1 MFRNTIKKISQNSV
15 PVYNRLIMNILKF
28 ITAGSVDDGKSTL
41 IGRLLFD
48 SKAVSHDV
56 LHTLE
61 RQSRN
66 KPDGELDLSL
76 LTDGLRAER
85 EQGITIDVAYKY
97 FNTPR
102 RKFIIA
108 DAPGHVQYTRNM
120 VTGASNADLAIIL
133 VDARL
138 GVVEQTHRHS
148 LVAALMGIP
157 HIVVA
162 VNKMDLV
169 DYDEKTFYDV
179 AAEYQKLAQKL
190 DLKDVKFIP
199 LSAYIGDN
207 VVEPSKKM
215 GWYEGPTLLHYLETV
230 EVTNVWPAYDA
241 RFQVQYV
248 IRPRT
253 EELHDY
259 RGYAGALRSGT
270 LKKGDRVRVLPAGI
284 ETTLKAIEVHQKEVE
299 EAYAPQPVVLH
310 LADDID
316 LSRGDSLVRVADLQ
330 PAVTQDLEL
339 DICWM
344 SERPLQVGDR
354 YLIRHNATTVKA
366 IVKEILYRVN
376 VHSFEHQPAS
386 SLALNDIARIRMRTA
401 KPIVFDAYRQNR
413 ATGSLI
419 IINENTF
426 DTVAAGMLLEHKR
439 EEELITEF
447 AI

>member
-1 MFRNTIKKISQNSV
+1 MH
-15 PVYNRLIMNILKF
+15 ILKF

-48 SKAVSHDV
+48 SKAVSHDI
-56 LHTLE
+56 LQTLE
-61 RQSRN
+61 RQSKN

-133 VDARL
+133 IDARQ

-148 LVAALMGIP
+148 MVAALMGIP
-157 HIVVA
+157 HIVAA

-169 DYDEKTFYDV
+169 EYDEQTFYRI
-179 AAEYQKLAQKL
+179 AADYQKLSKKL
-190 DLKDVKFIP
+190 GLNEVTFIP
-199 LSAYIGDN
+199 ISALAGDN
-207 VVEPSKKM
+207 VVDASSKM
-215 GWYEGPTLLHYLETV
+215 PWYAGRTLLDHLEKV
-230 EVTNVWPAYDA
+230 ELGEDLSAGT

-253 EELHDY
+253 EEWHDY
-259 RGYAGALRSGT
+259 RGYAGAIRSGT
-270 LKKGDRVRVLPAGI
+270 FRKGDRVKVLPAGI
-284 ETTLKAIEVHQKEVE
+284 ETTLKAIEVNQKEVE
-299 EAYAPQPVVLH
+299 MAIAPQPVVLH
-310 LADDID
+310 LEDDID
-316 LSRGDSLVRVADLQ
+316 ISRGDTIVPADVSQ
-330 PAVTQDLEL
+330 PAVGQDLEL

-344 SERPLQVGDR
+344 SERPVFVGDR
-354 YLIRHNATTVKA
+354 LLLRHNAATVKA
-366 IVKEILYRVN
+366 IVKEIYYKVD
-376 VHSFEHQPAS
+376 VHSFDHLPTEQ
-386 SLALNDIARIRMRTA
+386 LQLNDIAHIRLRTS
-401 KPIVFDAYRQNR
+401 KPLVYDTYQQNR
-413 ATGSLI
+413 NTGGVIL
-419 IINENTF
+419 INENTF
-426 DTVAAGMLLEHKR
+426 DTVGAGMLRPLPVEAA
-439 EEELITEF
+439 LQQDF

>member
-1 MFRNTIKKISQNSV
+1 
-15 PVYNRLIMNILKF
+15 MNILKF

-97 FNTPR
+97 FNTAR

-133 VDARL
+133 VDARH

-169 DYDEKTFYDV
+169 GYDEQTFYNI
-179 AAEYQKLAQKL
+179 AADYQKLAQKL
-190 DLKDVKFIP
+190 DLKEVTFIP
-199 LSAYIGDN
+199 LSAYVGDN
-207 VVEPSKKM
+207 VVEPSSKM
-215 GWYEGPTLLHYLETV
+215 TWYDGPTLLQHLETV
-230 EVTNVWPAYDA
+230 AVHQDWPEYDA

-270 LKKGDRVRVLPAGI
+270 LKKGDRVLVLPSGI

-299 EAYAPQPVVLH
+299 EAFAPQPVVLH

-316 LSRGDSLVRVADLQ
+316 LSRGDSLVRVADL
-330 PAVTQDLEL
+330 PPSISQDIEL
-339 DICWM
+339 DVCWM

-354 YLIRHNATTVKA
+354 YLLRHNATTVKA
-366 IVKEILYRVN
+366 IVKEILYRVD
-376 VHSFEHQPAS
+376 VHSFEQQATN
-386 SLALNDIARIRMRTA
+386 SLALNDIARIRLRTA
-401 KPIVFDAYRQNR
+401 KLLVFDSYKQNR

-419 IINENTF
+419 LINENTF
-426 DTVAAGMLLEHKR
+426 DTVAAGMLLEHKIP
-439 EEELITEF
+439 EELMSEF

>member
-1 MFRNTIKKISQNSV
+1 
-15 PVYNRLIMNILKF
+15 MNILKF

-48 SKAVSHDV
+48 SKAVSHDI

-66 KPDGELDLSL
+66 LPDGQLDLSL

-133 VDARL
+133 IDARQ
-138 GVVEQTHRHS
+138 GVVEQTHRHT

-157 HIVVA
+157 HVVAA

-169 DYDEKTFYDV
+169 GYDEQTFYRI
-179 AAEYQKLAQKL
+179 AADFQRLSQKLGIQN
-190 DLKDVKFIP
+190 VTYVPI
-199 LSAYIGDN
+199 SALAGDN
-207 VVEPSKKM
+207 VVTISAKTV
-215 GWYEGPTLLHYLETV
+215 WYTGKTLLEHLETV
-230 EVTNVWPAYDA
+230 ELQQVAPNHET

-248 IRPRT
+248 IRPNT
-253 EELHDY
+253 EALHDY
-259 RGYAGALRSGT
+259 RGYAGAVRSGQFRQ
-270 LKKGDRVRVLPAGI
+270 GDRVRILPAGI
-284 ETTLKAIEVHQKEVE
+284 ETTLKTIEVHQQEV
-299 EAYAPQPVVLH
+299 AVATAPQPVVLH
-310 LADDID
+310 FTDDID
-316 LSRGDSLVRVADLQ
+316 ISRGDSVVRVDDLQ
-330 PAVTQDLEL
+330 PTVSQDIDL

-344 SERPLQVGDR
+344 SERPLYPGDR
-354 YLIRHNATTVKA
+354 LLLRHNAATVKV
-366 IVKEILYRVN
+366 IVKEIYHRVD
-376 VHSFEHQPAS
+376 VHTFEEQPAGQ
-386 SLALNDIARIRMRTA
+386 LNLNDIAYVRLRAA
-401 KPIVFDAYRQNR
+401 KPLVFDAYQQNR
-413 ATGSLI
+413 AIGGVILV
-419 IINENTF
+419 NDNTF
-426 DTVAAGMLLEHKR
+426 DTVAAGMLHAPQPAEVLP
-439 EEELITEF
+439 EF

>member
-1 MFRNTIKKISQNSV
+1 
-15 PVYNRLIMNILKF
+15 MNILKF

-133 VDARL
+133 IDARQ

-148 LVAALMGIP
+148 MVASLMGIP
-157 HIVVA
+157 HIVAA

-169 DYDEKTFYDV
+169 DFDEQVFYRI
-179 AAEYQKLAQKL
+179 AADYQKLSQKL
-190 DLKDVKFIP
+190 GFQQVTFIP
-199 LSAYIGDN
+199 MSALAGDN
-207 VVEPSKKM
+207 VVSISEKM
-215 GWYEGPTLLHYLETV
+215 PWYTGKTLLDHLETV
-230 EVTNVWPAYDA
+230 ELAEVQEDEAT

-259 RGYAGALRSGT
+259 RGYAGALRSGSFRR
-270 LKKGDRVRVLPAGI
+270 GDRVQVLPAGI
-284 ETTLKAIEVHQKEVE
+284 ETTIKAIEVHQQEVE
-299 EAYAPQPVVLH
+299 EAFAPQPIVLH
-310 LADDID
+310 LEDDID
-316 LSRGDSLVRVADLQ
+316 ISRGDSIVRVEGVQ
-330 PAVTQDLEL
+330 PYVTQDLEL

-344 SERPLQVGDR
+344 SERPLYPGDR
-354 YLIRHNATTVKA
+354 LLLRHNAATVKV
-366 IVKEILYRVN
+366 IVKEIYHRVD
-376 VHSFEHQPAS
+376 VHTFEQQPAEQ
-386 SLALNDIARIRMRTA
+386 LKLNDIAYIRLRTA
-401 KPIVFDAYRQNR
+401 KPLVFDSYKLNR
-413 ATGSLI
+413 TTGSLI
-419 IINENTF
+419 LINDNTF
-426 DTVAAGMLLEHKR
+426 DTVAAGMLHEVPVSEMLQQD
-439 EEELITEF
+439 F